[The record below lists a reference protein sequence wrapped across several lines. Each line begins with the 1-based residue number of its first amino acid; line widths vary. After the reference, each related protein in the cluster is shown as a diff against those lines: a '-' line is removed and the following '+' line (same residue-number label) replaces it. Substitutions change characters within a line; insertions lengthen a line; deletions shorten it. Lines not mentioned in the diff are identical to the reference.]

1 MTVKSPKSSDFSG
14 KKGIIV
20 FRVNQWSDATGHA
33 TVWNGTSCAD
43 ACYFPES
50 SEAFLWVL
58 N

>member
-1 MTVKSPKSSDFSG
+1 MKSPKSSDFSG